1 MPLLTLPETL
11 TRHGADSW
19 HWRAAQEVAERLGTA
34 EFPCLFA
41 QNAFRRDLVR
51 FSFIE
56 ELDGAGLKAAEQDLT
71 RYLERSAAWD
81 GKVNSA
87 EPLLMLFNPQ
97 AVQAE
102 TLEGW
107 HAIGWQVL
115 QHLHDHDPM
124 PWPEDT
130 SLSPHSPFWSMA
142 YCGTEIFVNMSCP
155 AHRIRRSR
163 HLGSGLVLVINPRE
177 RFDIVAGDT
186 PEGRRT
192 RAKIRARVGDY
203 DGLPHSPQLGSYVA
217 GEIEWWQYGIIEEN
231 RERTDRCP
239 FSHRALRDGLAQG
252 PEGAAPATNAA
263 APEAAPAAATTT
275 TTAAAPPATERPQAP
290 KLEKTPG

>member
-11 TRHGADSW
+11 TQHGAASW
-19 HWRAAQEVAERLGTA
+19 QWHAAQEVAERLGTA

-51 FSFIE
+51 FSFIDD
-56 ELDGAGLKAAEQDLT
+56 LDGAGLKAAEQDLT
-71 RYLERSAAWD
+71 RYLERSTAWD

-97 AVQAE
+97 AVQADS
-102 TLEGW
+102 LEGW
-107 HAIGWQVL
+107 HAVGWRVL

-124 PWPEDT
+124 PWPEAT

-142 YCGTEIFVNMSCP
+142 YLGTEIFVNMSCP
-155 AHRIRRSR
+155 AHRVRRSR

-177 RFDIVAGDT
+177 RFDTVAGDT

-239 FSHRALRDGLAQG
+239 FRHRALRDAAAQAQDEA
-252 PEGAAPATNAA
+252 PPGAATDSLP
-263 APEAAPAAATTT
+263 
-275 TTAAAPPATERPQAP
+275 AP
-290 KLEKTPG
+290 KLEKTP